1 MTTSTTIY
9 RGIEC
14 GIVWDDS
21 PDGYNDVYIS
31 FGHYDIDDPNA
42 TTDSFGIN
50 DDDIFYYLDETELAH
65 LHKCIAECRDK
76 FSVGAGWWVDLV
88 DDYSLI
94 IAEGGDQ

>member
-1 MTTSTTIY
+1 MTTSTNY

-31 FGHYDIDDPNA
+31 FGQYDLDDPNA

-65 LHKCIAECRDK
+65 LFKCIAECRDK